1 MTRQE
6 FFQQFDARISKYHL
20 LTHPFYQA
28 WSKGEL
34 TREDIREYATDYYHH
49 VRAFP
54 TYLAELAM
62 RLDDSELRETVL
74 TNFADEKGS
83 RDDRSHD
90 EIWLQF
96 AQAFGAGS
104 VTRRRNPTRGVA
116 ELMKFFH
123 GVAAQASPPEALA
136 AFYAYESQVPRLAA
150 EKERGL
156 LAFYN
161 ADENATRYFTLH
173 KTADLEHAESW
184 RQLLA
189 RQIEADPELSGKA
202 LDAAERAAL
211 SLWNA
216 LDSIESAR
224 LGKVAA

>member
-1 MTRQE
+1 MTSQE
-6 FFQQFDARISKYHL
+6 FLRELDERIAKYDL

-28 WSKGEL
+28 WSRGEL

-62 RLDDSELRETVL
+62 RLDDGDLRQTVL

-83 RDDRSHD
+83 RDDSAHD

-96 AQAFGAGS
+96 AKAFGAGNMN
-104 VTRRRNPTRGVA
+104 RRRPTSGVA
-116 ELMKFFH
+116 DLVKFFH
-123 GVAAQASPPEALA
+123 RLAAEASTQEALA

-156 LAFYN
+156 RAFYN